1 MSEFLMKSA
10 FLEKLNSP
18 LVIDQLIIP
27 KLDVGQVLVKVI
39 CSGICGKQIGEI
51 DGWFG
56 EDKYLPHLMG
66 HEGGGVVVETGPG
79 VTSIRKGDH
88 VVMHWRKGSG
98 IESSF
103 PRYKRGDSS
112 VGGGLVTTFN
122 EYAVVSEN
130 RITPIPKDIP
140 FEIAALMGCAV
151 TTALGLIDNEAEL
164 KIGQSI
170 AVFGCGGVGLNVVQG
185 AKMTSAYPII
195 AIDRLDIKLQ
205 MASMHGA
212 THIVNAQNTDVRNEI
227 LKIAG
232 RHGVDVFVEC
242 TGNVDNISFAY
253 ALTSPSGKT
262 ILVGQPRYD
271 QSLRIDSFSKH
282 YGGKKMFAS
291 LGGLTNPD
299 EDIPRYLRLYSS
311 GKLDLTGLITHRFSL
326 DEINLALDKMR
337 SGQTGRCIIEMSE

>member
-1 MSEFLMKSA
+1 MSEFQMKAA

-18 LVIDQLIIP
+18 LVIDQMIIP
-27 KLDVGQVLVKVI
+27 KLDIGQVLVKVI
-39 CSGICGKQIGEI
+39 SSGICGKQIGEI
-51 DGWFG
+51 AGWFG

-66 HEGGGVVVETGPG
+66 HEGAGVVIETGTA
-79 VTSIRKGDH
+79 VTSVRKGNR

-98 IESSF
+98 IEASF
-103 PRYKRGDSS
+103 PRYKRGDSY

-130 RITPIPKDIP
+130 RITSIPEDIP
-140 FEIAALMGCAV
+140 FEVAALMGCAV
-151 TTALGLIDNEAEL
+151 TTALGLINNEAEL

-185 AKMTSAYPII
+185 AMMVSACPII
-195 AIDRLDIKLQ
+195 AIDKFDIKLQ
-205 MASMHGA
+205 MASKHGA
-212 THIVNAQNTDVRNEI
+212 THIINSTNTDVRDEI

-242 TGNVDNISFAY
+242 TGNVDNIARAY
-253 ALTSPSGKT
+253 ELTSPSGKT
-262 ILVGQPRYD
+262 ILVGQPQYN

-282 YGGKKMFAS
+282 YGGKKIFAS

-299 EDIPRYLRLYSS
+299 EDIPRYLRLYSE
-311 GKLDLTGLITHRFSL
+311 GRLNLTGLITHRFSL

-337 SGQTGRCIIEMSE
+337 SGETGRCIIQMSE